1 MDLINKNILIT
12 GASAGIGE
20 ALATKLAPEAA
31 VLVLVARRLEKMK
44 ELKASMLKDNPHLKV
59 ILFGKDISLRENQL
73 HILEE
78 LSNQQIDL
86 DILINNVGVGDERL
100 FYESEWEKAEK
111 MIELNTKSVL
121 SLTHLLVPRFV
132 KHPQGKCIV
141 FIGSGAGIA
150 WMPGS
155 LVYSATKHFITA
167 AAMILRAELKPKG
180 VQVNLVCPGPVDT
193 EFDTVAGIDQG
204 MKGGPA
210 QSMRIS
216 AEQCADD
223 IIRGIKKNRA
233 VIFPGKKLNRL
244 MKFYLML
251 PWFVRKKLLDKEAG
265 KLYQEH

>member
-1 MDLINKNILIT
+1 MDLRNKSILIT

-20 ALATKLAPEAA
+20 TLAAKLAPEAA
-31 VLVLVARRLEKMK
+31 VLVLVARRLEKM
-44 ELKASMLKDNPHLKV
+44 ERLKATILKEYPHLNI

-73 HILEE
+73 YILEE
-78 LSNQQIDL
+78 LSSQNIDL
-86 DILINNVGVGDERL
+86 DVLINNAGIGDERL

-111 MIELNTKSVL
+111 IIELNAKSVI

-132 KHPQGKCIV
+132 KHSQGKCIV

-150 WMPGS
+150 WMPGN

-204 MKGGPA
+204 MKGGPS
-210 QSMRIS
+210 QSTRIS

-223 IIRGIKKNRA
+223 IIKGIKKNKA
-233 VIFPGKKLNRL
+233 VTFPGKKLNRL
-244 MKFYLML
+244 MKLYLLL
-251 PWFVRKKLLDKEAG
+251 PWFVRRNFLDKEAE
-265 KLYQEH
+265 KLHQK